1 MFRKVMVRIC
11 SQLPYRLQK
20 KLYDLWLRISPE
32 GAASGGGDRIVVK
45 SWEAIKEIKSLVYT
59 LEAHRYYWIAEKV
72 KNKTV
77 LDLGC
82 GSGYGSYYLS
92 QFADSV
98 VGVDKDPEAIKWANK
113 YFNRQNITFQVGDA
127 LNLNFPPD
135 AFDVV
140 VCVEVLEHVYRRD
153 SHGNK
158 VWAGEDLFKQIQSIC
173 RHWAYI
179 TTPNINSV
187 RVDELKLVGCWGQ
200 CEHHIKELTVGE
212 LRELG
217 NKYFPHCNF
226 FGQHIKGVK
235 TLDDW
240 MKARKR
246 AITLSDIEMLD
257 LTDPV
262 SEELVN
268 CCSNIVMVCEC
279 TSEMVLNMGVFDE
292 QCLS

>member
-1 MFRKVMVRIC
+1 MMFRKIIVRIC

-20 KLYDLWLRISPE
+20 KLYDLWLRTSPE

-45 SWEAIKEIKSLVYT
+45 SWEAITDIKSLVYT
-59 LEAHRYYWIAEKV
+59 LEAHRYYWIGEKV

-92 QFADSV
+92 LFADSV
-98 VGVDKDPEAIKWANK
+98 VGIDKDSKAIKWANK
-113 YFNRQNITFQVGDA
+113 YFKRQNLTFQVGDA
-127 LNLNFPPD
+127 LSLDFPPG

-153 SHGNK
+153 SSGNK
-158 VWAGEDLFKQIQSIC
+158 VWAGEELLRQIQSISS
-173 RHWAYI
+173 HSAYV

-200 CEHHIKELTVGE
+200 CEHHIKELTVDE
-212 LRELG
+212 LREVAS
-217 NKYFPHCNF
+217 NYFPRCIF
-226 FGQHIKGVK
+226 FGQHIRGVK

-240 MKARKR
+240 MSARKR

-257 LTDPV
+257 LADPRN
-262 SEELVN
+262 EEFVN
-268 CCSNIVMVCEC
+268 CCSNVVMVCE
-279 TSEMVLNMGVFDE
+279 
-292 QCLS
+292 QCPS